1 MSEELI
7 LPEQEVVLNEGTQ
20 LDDAET
26 VKSPDPLGNGADENT
41 ELLKRIDAK
50 LDVLLKNMD
59 LEV

>member
-20 LDDAET
+20 LDDGKTAQ
-26 VKSPDPLGNGADENT
+26 SADPLGSGADENT

-50 LDVLLKNMD
+50 LDVLLKSMD
-59 LEV
+59 LEA